1 MKILKVGMMLV
12 FLFFVAT
19 ALYKVSAQESPSKE
33 GAVEILNV
41 MIEDVDTTIQNLD
54 SIIAEYTKEKIIFV
68 ELRIRLE
75 IARDMEVEKEESL
88 ELRGA
93 TAGGRVI
100 RDVMK
105 KSLDNTLKAIEGYID
120 AKETIETN
128 TYEAEERLRQ
138 LKRNKE
144 KLEQIYPIKR

>member
-1 MKILKVGMMLV
+1 MKILKVGMVLV

-41 MIEDVDTTIQNLD
+41 MIGDVDTTIQNLD
-54 SIIAEYTKEKIIFV
+54 SIIAEYTREKIIFV

-88 ELRGA
+88 ELR
-93 TAGGRVI
+93 TGGRLI
-100 RDVMK
+100 RDVME

-138 LKRNKE
+138 LKKDKE

>member
-1 MKILKVGMMLV
+1 MKILKVGVLLV

-19 ALYKVSAQESPSKE
+19 TLYKVSAQGPSSKE

-88 ELRGA
+88 ELR
-93 TAGGRVI
+93 TGGRLI
-100 RDVMK
+100 RDVME

-138 LKRNKE
+138 LKKDKE
-144 KLEQIYPIKR
+144 RLEQIYPIKR

>member
-1 MKILKVGMMLV
+1 MKILKVGMVLV

-19 ALYKVSAQESPSKE
+19 ALYKVGAQERLSKE
-33 GAVEILNV
+33 GAIEILNV

-88 ELRGA
+88 ELR
-93 TAGGRVI
+93 TGGRVI

-138 LKRNKE
+138 LKKDKE
-144 KLEQIYPIKR
+144 RLEQIYPIKR